1 MRKTITL
8 AVAMSV
14 LLGAGAVQAE
24 PDATAAASNPVVGS
38 ERSNVDEKSSSGSY
52 YPNSAG
58 TVGDDPAHP
67 KSTAIPPDTNVD
79 PDPGEPTEQTGN
91 VDSDGD
97 DKLTRSECKAW
108 YESQQANDSAP
119 SSVTPA
125 GNTGS

>member
-1 MRKTITL
+1 MMKNITL
-8 AVAMSV
+8 AVAMSFV
-14 LLGAGAVQAE
+14 LGAAVARAE
-24 PDATAAASNPVVGS
+24 PDAATVKSNAVVGT

-67 KSTAIPPDTNVD
+67 KSTAVPPDTNV
-79 PDPGEPTEQTGN
+79 EAAKPTEPAEE

-97 DKLTRSECKAW
+97 EKLTRSECKAW

-119 SSVTPA
+119 SSVTPP
-125 GNTGS
+125 GDTGS

>member
-1 MRKTITL
+1 MMKTITL
-8 AVAMSV
+8 AVAMSA
-14 LLGAGAVQAE
+14 LLGAAAVQAE
-24 PDATAAASNPVVGS
+24 PDAATAKSNAVVGT
-38 ERSNVDEKSSSGSY
+38 ERSNVDEKSTSGSY

-67 KSTAIPPDTNVD
+67 KSTAVPPDTKVD
-79 PDPGEPTEQTGN
+79 PDPEEPTERPGN

-119 SSVTPA
+119 SS
-125 GNTGS
+125 

>member
-1 MRKTITL
+1 MMKNITL

-14 LLGAGAVQAE
+14 LLGAAAVQAE
-24 PDATAAASNPVVGS
+24 PDAATAKSNAVVGT

-67 KSTAIPPDTNVD
+67 KSTAIPPDTKST
-79 PDPGEPTEQTGN
+79 PTPRNPRIKQEN

-97 DKLTRSECKAW
+97 EKLTRSECKAW
-108 YESQQANDSAP
+108 YESQQANEKAP
-119 SSVTPA
+119 SGSTPP

>member
-1 MRKTITL
+1 MMKNITL

-14 LLGAGAVQAE
+14 LLGAVAVQAE
-24 PDATAAASNPVVGS
+24 PDATAATSNAVVGS

-67 KSTAIPPDTNVD
+67 KSTAVPPDTKVD
-79 PDPGEPTEQTGN
+79 PAKPTDQPDKI
-91 VDSDGD
+91 DSDGD
-97 DKLTRSECKAW
+97 EKLTRSECEAW
-108 YESQQANDSAP
+108 YESQQANDS
-119 SSVTPA
+119 TPP

>member
-1 MRKTITL
+1 MMKTITL
-8 AVAMSV
+8 AVAMSA
-14 LLGAGAVQAE
+14 LLGSAAVQA
-24 PDATAAASNPVVGS
+24 DTDAATAKSNAVVGT
-38 ERSNVDEKSSSGSY
+38 ERSNVDEKSTSGSY

-67 KSTAIPPDTNVD
+67 KSTAIPPDAKVD
-79 PDPGEPTEQTGN
+79 PDPEEPAEQTGN

-119 SSVTPA
+119 SS
-125 GNTGS
+125 

>member
-1 MRKTITL
+1 MMKTITL
-8 AVAMSV
+8 AVAMSA
-14 LLGAGAVQAE
+14 LLDAAAVQAE
-24 PDATAAASNPVVGS
+24 PDAATAKSNAVVGT

-67 KSTAIPPDTNVD
+67 KSTAVPPDSNVD
-79 PDPGEPTEQTGN
+79 PAEPTDQPEK

-97 DKLTRSECKAW
+97 EKLTRSECKAW

-119 SSVTPA
+119 AS
-125 GNTGS
+125 